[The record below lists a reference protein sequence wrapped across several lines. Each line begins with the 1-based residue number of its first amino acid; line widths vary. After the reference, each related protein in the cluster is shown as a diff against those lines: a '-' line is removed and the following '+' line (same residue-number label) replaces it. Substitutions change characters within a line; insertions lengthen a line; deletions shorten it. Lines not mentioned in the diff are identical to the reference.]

1 MWKSLLV
8 VLVVAGMMP
17 AATSLATDNGAP
29 NLRAALQ
36 AKDPRVSI
44 QFLYEDCTAADPQRQ
59 MFCAGFI
66 SAMWDHMWL
75 LGGDDST
82 RALLGICTDTPV
94 SYGAAK
100 QTFNNW
106 AKKHPEKWNLDRM
119 YGVIWALQEAYP
131 CK

>member
-17 AATSLATDNGAP
+17 AATSLATDSCTP
-29 NLRAALQ
+29 NLAAMQ
-36 AKDPRVSI
+36 AKDPRASI
-44 QFLYEDCTAADPQRQ
+44 QYLYEDCTAADPQRQ
-59 MFCAGFI
+59 MFCSGFI
-66 SAMWDHMWL
+66 SAMSDHMWL
-75 LGGDDST
+75 LGGSEST
-82 RALLGICTDTPV
+82 RTLLGICTDTPF

-100 QTFNNW
+100 QTFKNW
-106 AKKHPEKWNLDRM
+106 AQKHPEKWSLDRM

>member
-1 MWKSLLV
+1 MWKA
-8 VLVVAGMMP
+8 VLVILATAGMSPLSASM
-17 AATSLATDNGAP
+17 AADATVPD
-29 NLRAALQ
+29 LEALQ

-44 QFLYEDCTAADPQRQ
+44 QSLYEDCTAADSRRQ
-59 MFCAGFI
+59 MFCSGYI

-100 QTFNNW
+100 QTFKNW
-106 AKKHPEKWNLDRM
+106 AQKHPEKWSMDRL
-119 YGVIWALQEAYP
+119 YGVIWALQEVWP